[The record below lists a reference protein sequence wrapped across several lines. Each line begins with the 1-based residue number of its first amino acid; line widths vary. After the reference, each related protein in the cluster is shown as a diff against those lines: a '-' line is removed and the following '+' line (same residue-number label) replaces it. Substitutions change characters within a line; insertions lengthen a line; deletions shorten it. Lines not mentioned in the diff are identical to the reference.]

1 MQNEKY
7 ADSRL
12 WTNKNFPNKIRED
25 EDIVFIVREDLIL
38 LFVKFISF
46 IIIFMVFWLG
56 KTILVGSVDDSI
68 LDVIDSLFYI
78 VNILLLTTFTL
89 FFHNYYL
96 SLQIVTSERII
107 DIDQKG
113 LFLREVNELPID
125 NIEDVTYKQNGFW
138 GTIFNYGDVIVQTA
152 GSAPAYNPES
162 TGENEKGTNGFVFNN
177 VPNPSEISNTISQLR
192 QKNKELH
199 MRDNAYINAQAIKE
213 HLGR

>member
-7 ADSRL
+7 ADSKL
-12 WTNKNFPNKIRED
+12 WTNKNFPNKVKD
-25 EDIVFIVREDLIL
+25 SEDIVFIVREDLII
-38 LFVKFISF
+38 LFVKFLAF
-46 IIIFMVFWLG
+46 ILIFIGFWLG
-56 KTILVGSVDDSI
+56 KTILGGFVENSV
-68 LDVIDSLFYI
+68 LDALNAVFYI

-138 GTIFNYGDVIVQTA
+138 GTIFNYGNVIVQTA
-152 GSAPAYNPES
+152 GSAPTHNPEA
-162 TGENEKGTNGFVFNN
+162 TGDNEKGTNGFVFNN

-192 QKNKELH
+192 QRNKELH
-199 MRDNAYINAQAIKE
+199 MKDNAYINAQAIRE
-213 HLGR
+213 HLR

>member
-1 MQNEKY
+1 MNNEKY
-7 ADSRL
+7 ADSKL
-12 WTNKNFPNKIRED
+12 WTNKNFPNKVKDSED
-25 EDIVFIVREDLIL
+25 VVFIVREDLII
-38 LFVKFISF
+38 LFVKFLAF
-46 IIIFMVFWLG
+46 ILIFIGFWLG
-56 KTILVGSVDDSI
+56 KTILVGYVENTVLDTLDSI
-68 LDVIDSLFYI
+68 FYI
-78 VNILLLTTFTL
+78 VNILLLSMFIM

-152 GSAPAYNPES
+152 GSAPTHNPES
-162 TGENEKGTNGFVFNN
+162 NGENEKGINGFVFNN

-192 QKNKELH
+192 QKSKELH
-199 MRDNAYINAQAIKE
+199 MKDSAYINAQAIRE
-213 HLGR
+213 HLR

>member
-1 MQNEKY
+1 MTNDKY
-7 ADSRL
+7 ADSKV
-12 WTNKNFPNKIRED
+12 WTNKNFPNKVKD
-25 EDIVFIVREDLIL
+25 TEDIVFIVREDLII
-38 LFVKFISF
+38 LFVKFLAF
-46 IIIFMVFWLG
+46 ILIFIGFWLG
-56 KTILVGSVDDSI
+56 KTILVGYVENTVLDTLDSI
-68 LDVIDSLFYI
+68 FYI
-78 VNILLLTTFTL
+78 VNILLLSMFTM

-162 TGENEKGTNGFVFNN
+162 NGENEKGINGFVFNK

-192 QKNKELH
+192 QKSKEHH
-199 MRDNAYINAQAIKE
+199 MKDSAYINAQAIRE
-213 HLGR
+213 HLR